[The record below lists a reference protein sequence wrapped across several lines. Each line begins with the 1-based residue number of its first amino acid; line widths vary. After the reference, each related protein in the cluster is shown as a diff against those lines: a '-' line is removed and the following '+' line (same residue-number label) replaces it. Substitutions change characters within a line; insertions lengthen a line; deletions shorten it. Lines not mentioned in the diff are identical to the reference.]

1 LDLKAFISSNAF
13 YYPAFFYK
21 QLELT
26 RFVFALISDAL
37 KSRSEVDTTGGKPIM
52 FDNALELYFFLVVR
66 GLGNFYEIKKPQD
79 ARQLGD
85 VRRDPPSLVSRR
97 LISFFSS
104 RPCRWQASNALLMQ
118 QACRTSKYE
127 QFTSLTHVL
136 RPPRRQLYRLPLE
149 PGA

>member
-26 RFVFALISDAL
+26 RFVFALISDIL

-79 ARQLGD
+79 ARDGYDDQKQCDQERLSHL
-85 VRRDPPSLVSRR
+85 SLLSDH
-97 LISFFSS
+97 
-104 RPCRWQASNALLMQ
+104 RPEKA
-118 QACRTSKYE
+118 
-127 QFTSLTHVL
+127 
-136 RPPRRQLYRLPLE
+136 
-149 PGA
+149 

>member
-26 RFVFALISDAL
+26 RFVFALISDIL

-79 ARQLGD
+79 ARDGYDDQKQCDQEHLSHLSLL
-85 VRRDPPSLVSRR
+85 VRSPTRKSISSARDSPQAAFLRRWNPTGANGGTPQGPGSASL
-97 LISFFSS
+97 
-104 RPCRWQASNALLMQ
+104 AA
-118 QACRTSKYE
+118 
-127 QFTSLTHVL
+127 
-136 RPPRRQLYRLPLE
+136 
-149 PGA
+149 

>member
-26 RFVFALISDAL
+26 RFVFALISDIL

-52 FDNALELYFFLVVR
+52 FDNTLELYFFLVVS

-79 ARQLGD
+79 ARDCHDDQYQCDQKRLSHL
-85 VRRDPPSLVSRR
+85 SLLSD
-97 LISFFSS
+97 
-104 RPCRWQASNALLMQ
+104 
-118 QACRTSKYE
+118 
-127 QFTSLTHVL
+127 
-136 RPPRRQLYRLPLE
+136 RRQRK
-149 PGA
+149 A